1 MKKITFLFITIL
13 AFSCSSDDDSTVND
27 SVDTVFNY
35 FPLTQGTYWTY
46 NNDAEQTITRD
57 SLYIAGVEETNG
69 ITYTILGAEQP
80 ATAFMTTFLSQNKVR
95 LTDSQFLLTGEIG
108 APVDGFPEITITL
121 EDLIIFDKDAATDEV
136 LSFLEGEIEQVINKI
151 PVLISYEL
159 QTVEGETFNNYLSF
173 TDVLSS
179 KLIINMAITAEFEVA
194 PGIVIPINILAS
206 QDILEVTNYYANEI
220 GLIDSETI
228 IEYQLQDLS
237 DFGIELPFPSEDSRT
252 ATQVIDT
259 YNIAN

>member
-1 MKKITFLFITIL
+1 MKKITFLFIAIL
-13 AFSCSSDDDSTVND
+13 AFSCSSDDDSTEND
-27 SVDTVFNY
+27 SVDAVFNY
-35 FPLTQGTYWTY
+35 FPLTQGTFWIY
-46 NNDAEQTITRD
+46 NNDAEQTTTRD

-69 ITYTILGAEQP
+69 INYTILGAEQP

-108 APVDGFPEITITL
+108 APVDGFPEITIPL
-121 EDLIIFDKDAATDEV
+121 EDLILFDKDAATDEV
-136 LSFLEGEIEQVINKI
+136 LSNLEGEIEQVINEI

-159 QTVEGETFNNYLSF
+159 KTVEGETFTNYLSF

-179 KLIINMAITAEFEVA
+179 KLIVNMAITAQFEVA

-206 QDILEVTNYYANEI
+206 QDILKVTNYYANEI